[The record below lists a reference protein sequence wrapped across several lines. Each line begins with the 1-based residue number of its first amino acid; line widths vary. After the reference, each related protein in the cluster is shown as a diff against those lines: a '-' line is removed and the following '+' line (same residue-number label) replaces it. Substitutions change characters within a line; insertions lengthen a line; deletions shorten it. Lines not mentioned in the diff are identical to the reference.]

1 MLIKDPGRSGER
13 REKERR
19 VDDAGKKEVAAEW
32 GGDVFEKEDGV

>member
-19 VDDAGKKEVAAEW
+19 VDDAGKKEVA
-32 GGDVFEKEDGV
+32 GGGWYVFEKEDGV

>member
-13 REKERR
+13 EKERR
-19 VDDAGKKEVAAEW
+19 VDDAGEKEVA